1 MKVLLASSNAKK
13 LAELR
18 ELAAD
23 LPLKIV
29 SPTDLGMAFPEVV
42 EDAPTFEG
50 NACKKALAFARASG
64 LPAIADDSGIC
75 VEALGGAPGVHS
87 ARYSGEE
94 PVPDRD
100 ARNNEKLLRELS
112 GVPAARRGAWYVC
125 VVCLA
130 WPDGRT
136 EVASG
141 RWDGRIAF
149 SPRGSGGFGYD
160 PLFLLPRLGK
170 TAAELGPEEKR
181 AQSHRGAAMRA
192 LRPVLEALDRANP
205 LAMDRGMRYTPRD
218 FHGA

>member
-1 MKVLLASSNAKK
+1 LRVLLASSNAKK
-13 LAELR
+13 LKELR

-23 LPLKIV
+23 LPLEIV
-29 SPTDLGMAFPEVV
+29 SPADLGLALPEVV

-50 NACKKALAFARASG
+50 NARKKALAFAQAAG

-75 VEALGGAPGVHS
+75 VEALGGAPGVYS

-100 ARNNEKLLRELS
+100 ERNNAKLLRELS
-112 GVPAARRGAWYVC
+112 GVAAARRGAWYQC

-136 EVASG
+136 EIASG
-141 RWDGRIAF
+141 RWDGRVAF

-160 PLFLLPRLGK
+160 PLFLVPHQGR
-170 TAAELGPEEKR
+170 TAAELAPEEKQ
-181 AQSHRGAAMRA
+181 ALSHRGAAMRA
-192 LRPVLEALDRANP
+192 LRPVLEDLGR
-205 LAMDRGMRYTPRD
+205 
-218 FHGA
+218 